1 MTGERLVGEPARSQ
15 RPGSPARALAVDEIL
30 GMCDR
35 IVGQPGRR
43 QHLFGWLKAPDAGAQ
58 QWLPVDTYYPAGR
71 LVVVCR
77 ADPPGPD
84 DHIYGELVPRHG
96 LRHLQLT
103 PAELGTDRSRAEAR
117 LRELIAATGPAPPRI
132 TEAPSPDGHTES
144 PVARAMASLALPP
157 APAPPERRRVSAGQ
171 AAAAERGA
179 RFVAAHKA
187 DGNGRTNG
195 GPRAAPRVPA
205 RAAPRVPARAAP
217 RVPARAAARA
227 QPQPRPAPATRPA
240 PAQRRR
246 PPASSGPIRMR
257 GDDLALGAALVLIV
271 FLEVYVLVVR
281 TGLDQ
286 DRLVLAFGV
295 ALDAGAR
302 SLGTVAA
309 ARAGRLGWAWAC
321 AIGGSP
327 VVAAFALFQSDGPV
341 ATEPAPLA
349 GLTALLATFLVA
361 LALVGSTLG
370 I

>member
-15 RPGSPARALAVDEIL
+15 RLGPPARALEVAEII

-35 IVGQPGRR
+35 IVGEPGRR
-43 QHLFGWLKAPDAGAQ
+43 RHLFGWLKAPDAGAE
-58 QWLPVDTYYPAGR
+58 QWLVVDSYYPASR

-84 DHIYGELVPRHG
+84 DHLYGELVPQRG
-96 LRHLQLT
+96 LRLLLLT
-103 PAELGTDRSRAEAR
+103 PAELGDDRPRAEAR

-132 TEAPSPDGHTES
+132 REAPDGPSES

-157 APAPPERRRVSAGQ
+157 VVAPPERRRVSAGQ

-179 RFVAAHKA
+179 RFVAAHRA
-187 DGNGRTNG
+187 NGNGRANG
-195 GPRAAPRVPA
+195 TPPVAPRVPPRTA
-205 RAAPRVPARAAP
+205 AHQHPQPRQTPALRAAPAP
-217 RVPARAAARA
+217 R
-227 QPQPRPAPATRPA
+227 PRPRPTSPGPTRLHA
-240 PAQRRR
+240 
-246 PPASSGPIRMR
+246 
-257 GDDLALGAALVLIV
+257 DDLALGAALVLIV
-271 FLEVYVLVVR
+271 FVEVYVLVVR
-281 TGLDQ
+281 TALDQ
-286 DRLVLAFGV
+286 DRLLLAFGV

-309 ARAGRLGWAWAC
+309 ARVGRLRWAWAC

-327 VVAAFALFQSDGPV
+327 VVAAFALFQSEGPV

-349 GLTALLATFLVA
+349 GLIALLATFLVA
-361 LALVGSTLG
+361 LALLGAALG

>member
-15 RPGSPARALAVDEIL
+15 RQGPPARALEVAEII

-35 IVGQPGRR
+35 IVGEPGRR
-43 QHLFGWLKAPDAGAQ
+43 RHLFGWLKAPDAGAE
-58 QWLPVDTYYPAGR
+58 QWLPVDSYYPASR

-84 DHIYGELVPRHG
+84 DHLYGELVPQHG
-96 LRHLQLT
+96 LRLLQLA
-103 PAELGTDRSRAEAR
+103 PAELGDDPPRAEAR

-132 TEAPSPDGHTES
+132 REAPSPDGPTES

-157 APAPPERRRVSAGQ
+157 VAAPPERRRVSAGQ

-179 RFVAAHKA
+179 RFVAAHRA
-187 DGNGRTNG
+187 DGNGRANG
-195 GPRAAPRVPA
+195 TSPVAPRV
-205 RAAPRVPARAAP
+205 APRTAAHLH
-217 RVPARAAARA
+217 
-227 QPQPRPAPATRPA
+227 PQPRQGPPVRVAPAPRPRPRPTSPG
-240 PAQRRR
+240 PA
-246 PPASSGPIRMR
+246 RMR

-271 FLEVYVLVVR
+271 FVEVYVLVVR
-281 TGLDQ
+281 TALDQ
-286 DRLVLAFGV
+286 DRLLLAFGV

-309 ARAGRLGWAWAC
+309 ARSGRLSWAWAC
-321 AIGGSP
+321 AVGGSP
-327 VVAAFALFQSDGPV
+327 MVAWFALFQSEGPV

-349 GLTALLATFLVA
+349 GLVALLATFLVA
-361 LALVGSTLG
+361 LALAGAALG